1 MTENEPTFDFCSFI
15 EQECAKAYDAKKKFL
30 IKILFQDKAISD
42 LLSSINDRNEAIS
55 NQEA

>member
-30 IKILFQDKAISD
+30 IKILFQDKAIQTS
-42 LLSSINDRNEAIS
+42 
-55 NQEA
+55 